1 MAIPDV
7 SDKSLS
13 DLVSLQGKVAVV
25 TGGTK
30 GIGLG
35 ISQRLAEAGAIVLV
49 AGRDQASADE
59 AATTIAY
66 GKVIGAQ
73 VDAGDA
79 ASLVALCDR
88 AVNEFGRLDVWVN
101 NAGIFP
107 FKPTLEVS
115 DQEWQQ
121 VLDVD
126 LSGVFIGSREAARR
140 MIASGQGGVIINIS
154 SLAGLRGTPN
164 SAAYIAAKHGVEGL
178 TKSLATE
185 FAPMSIRVLSVAP
198 TFIKTPG
205 TEAMSN
211 ASAMEEQMVNR
222 IPVGRAG
229 VPDDI
234 ARAVLFCACDLSL
247 FMTGSTLYLDGG
259 QMAMV

>member
-1 MAIPDV
+1 MAIADV

-13 DLVSLQGKVAVV
+13 DLVSLQSKVAVV

-35 ISQRLAEAGAIVLV
+35 ISKRLAEAGATVLM

-59 AATTIAY
+59 AATTITS
-66 GKVIGAQ
+66 GKAVGAQ

-79 ASLVALCDR
+79 ASLVALGER
-88 AVNEFGRLDVWVN
+88 AVNEFGQLDVWVN

-115 DQEWQQ
+115 VQEWQQ

-126 LSGVFIGSREAARR
+126 LTGVFIASQEAARR

-154 SLAGLRGTPN
+154 SLAGLRGVPN
-164 SAAYIAAKHGVEGL
+164 NAAYIAAKHGVEGL

-185 FAPMSIRVLSVAP
+185 FAPKGIRVLSVAP